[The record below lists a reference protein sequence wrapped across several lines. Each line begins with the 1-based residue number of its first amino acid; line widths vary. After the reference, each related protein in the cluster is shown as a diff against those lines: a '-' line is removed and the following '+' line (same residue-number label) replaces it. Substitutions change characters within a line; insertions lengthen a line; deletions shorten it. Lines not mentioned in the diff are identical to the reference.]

1 MTIFKNDVFQRFC
14 FADAV
19 EIGQEDNT
27 E

>member
-14 FADAV
+14 FADTV